1 MGFDMENN
9 VETVLRHMQKR
20 LSNYSPAMAK
30 RIAQIQDEM
39 ANINDMTFREPEMY
53 GSPWVE
59 KFARPMANEVSSA
72 DEGHAEHSFKLDIK
86 APTDQSIP
94 KGDLMKV
101 ISDAVSQLGDFEV
114 VGFSYQKSQKEG
126 AKKR

>member
-1 MGFDMENN
+1 MANN

-20 LSNYSPAMAK
+20 LSNYSPEMAK

-39 ANINDMTFREPEMY
+39 TGINDMTFKEPEMY
-53 GSPWVE
+53 GSPMVE
-59 KFARPMANEVSSA
+59 KFARPSVDEVPSE
-72 DEGHAEHSFKLDIK
+72 EGHAEHSFKLDIK
-86 APTDQSIP
+86 APKDQSIP

-114 VGFSYQKSQKEG
+114 VGFSYQKSEKEG

>member
-1 MGFDMENN
+1 MENE
-9 VETVLRHMQKR
+9 VEKVLRHMQKR
-20 LSNYSPAMAK
+20 MSSYNPEMAK

-39 ANINDMTFREPEMY
+39 AGINDMTFRMPETY
-53 GSPWVE
+53 GNPMVE
-59 KFARPMANEVSSA
+59 KFARPMAHEVSSEE
-72 DEGHAEHSFKLDIK
+72 DGHAEHSFKLDIK
-86 APTDQSIP
+86 SPKDRSIP

-114 VGFSYQKSQKEG
+114 VGFSYQKSEKEG

>member
-1 MGFDMENN
+1 
-9 VETVLRHMQKR
+9 
-20 LSNYSPAMAK
+20 
-30 RIAQIQDEM
+30 
-39 ANINDMTFREPEMY
+39 MTFQGPEY
-53 GSPWVE
+53 GSPMVE
-59 KFARPMANEVSSA
+59 KFARPSQDEVPS

-86 APTDQSIP
+86 APKEQSIP

-114 VGFSYQKSQKEG
+114 VGFSYQKSEKEG

>member
-1 MGFDMENN
+1 MENK

-20 LSNYSPAMAK
+20 LSNYHPEMVK

-39 ANINDMTFREPEMY
+39 AGVNDMTFDMPNY
-53 GSPWVE
+53 GNPMIE
-59 KFARPMANEVSSA
+59 QFARPKEEDVSY
-72 DEGHAEHSFKLDIK
+72 DDGHAEHSFKLDIK
-86 APTDQSIP
+86 APKDQKIP

-101 ISDAVSQLGDFEV
+101 ISDAVSQLGEFEV
-114 VGFSYQKSQKEG
+114 VGFSYQKSEKEG

>member
-1 MGFDMENN
+1 MGFDMKNN

-20 LSNYSPAMAK
+20 LSNYSPEMAR

-39 ANINDMTFREPEMY
+39 TGINDMTFREPEMY
-53 GSPWVE
+53 GSPMVQ
-59 KFARPMANEVSSA
+59 KFAKPDFDEVPSN
-72 DEGHAEHSFKLDIK
+72 DGHAEHSFKLDIK

-114 VGFSYQKSQKEG
+114 VGFSYQKSEKEG

>member
-1 MGFDMENN
+1 MKDN

-20 LSNYSPAMAK
+20 LSNYSPAMAN
-30 RIAQIQDEM
+30 RIAQIQEEM
-39 ANINDMTFREPEMY
+39 AGINDMTFDRSDFY
-53 GSPWVE
+53 GSPMVE
-59 KFARPMANEVSSA
+59 KFAKPDFNEVPSN
-72 DEGHAEHSFKLDIK
+72 DGHAEHSFKLDIK
-86 APTDQSIP
+86 APMDQSIP

-114 VGFSYQKSQKEG
+114 VGFSYQKSEKEG

>member
-1 MGFDMENN
+1 MKNN

-20 LSNYSPAMAK
+20 LSNYSPEMAR

-39 ANINDMTFREPEMY
+39 NGINDMTFSEPEMY
-53 GSPWVE
+53 GSPMVQ
-59 KFARPMANEVSSA
+59 KFAKPDFDEVPSN
-72 DEGHAEHSFKLDIK
+72 DGHAEHSFKLDIK

-101 ISDAVSQLGDFEV
+101 ISDAVYKLGDFEV
-114 VGFSYQKSQKEG
+114 VGFSYQKSEKEG

>member
-1 MGFDMENN
+1 
-9 VETVLRHMQKR
+9 MQKR

-39 ANINDMTFREPEMY
+39 AGINDMTFREPEMY
-53 GSPWVE
+53 GSPMVE
-59 KFARPMANEVSSA
+59 KFAKPDFDEVPSE
-72 DEGHAEHSFKLDIK
+72 EGHAEHSFKLDIK
-86 APTDQSIP
+86 APKDQSIP

-114 VGFSYQKSQKEG
+114 VGFSYQKSEKEG
-126 AKKR
+126 VKKR

>member
-1 MGFDMENN
+1 MENN
-9 VETVLRHMQKR
+9 VEIVLRHMQKR
-20 LSNYSPAMAK
+20 LSNYSPEMAK

-39 ANINDMTFREPEMY
+39 TGINDMTFREPEMY
-53 GSPWVE
+53 GSPMVE
-59 KFARPMANEVSSA
+59 KFARPSVDEVPSE
-72 DEGHAEHSFKLDIK
+72 EGHAEHSFKLDIK
-86 APTDQSIP
+86 APKDQSIP

-114 VGFSYQKSQKEG
+114 VGFSYQKSEKEG

>member
-1 MGFDMENN
+1 MANN
-9 VETVLRHMQKR
+9 VETVLRHMQKT
-20 LSNYSPAMAK
+20 LSNYSPEMAQ

-39 ANINDMTFREPEMY
+39 TGFNDMTFREPEMY
-53 GSPWVE
+53 GSPMVE
-59 KFARPMANEVSSA
+59 KFARPSVDEVPSE
-72 DEGHAEHSFKLDIK
+72 EGHAEHSFKLDIK
-86 APTDQSIP
+86 APKDQSIP

-114 VGFSYQKSQKEG
+114 VGFSYQKSEKEG